1 MDPYNSNP
9 FRSDDSRESRSE
21 YAANRA
27 LADTVRDRFE
37 KELDNADRYTD
48 NFARG
53 ILCGIADIA
62 SDLGVT
68 LGNRNLE
75 RWLERG

>member
-9 FRSDDSRESRSE
+9 FRSDDRRESRSE

-27 LADTVRDRFE
+27 LADTVRDRFSSTLTE
-37 KELDNADRYTD
+37 ADRYTD
-48 NFARG
+48 AFARG
-53 ILCGIADIA
+53 MLCGIADVA
-62 SDLGVT
+62 SDLGVN